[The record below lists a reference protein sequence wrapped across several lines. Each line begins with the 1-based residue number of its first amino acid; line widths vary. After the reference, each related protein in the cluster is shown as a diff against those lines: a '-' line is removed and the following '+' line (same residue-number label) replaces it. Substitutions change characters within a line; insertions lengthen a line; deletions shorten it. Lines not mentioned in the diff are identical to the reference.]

1 MNSCIVLLFHS
12 IDERNPASLR
22 NLGNI
27 RPAIFEK
34 FLNTV
39 KREFDIVTLK
49 EVADYISGNVRGNER
64 ILALTFDD
72 GAKSYAT
79 NAVPL
84 MSGLGIHSACFL
96 ITGCI
101 GGRALYWRYLYN
113 YCVSKGY
120 GRRLSVILESEYNEP
135 VRENEVI
142 SFTRARYDSNK
153 TDRIVNRI
161 LRDII
166 SEEEYRESEGEL
178 FLSYDDIESLKQ
190 NQMVTFGVHT
200 RSHPVMNYLSDDEI
214 GDELSSTIAFFNEHI
229 GKDVPIFSIPFG
241 RLYSDYDERTITAAL
256 RLSFKYIFSAYG
268 GSNERG
274 QPLHNI
280 RRITVDEKILEQGV
294 DSFVR
299 ELVQADVREEYVLR
313 EKRLKNAL
321 SGLNIV

>member
-12 IDERNPASLR
+12 IDDRNPASLR

-49 EVADYISGNVRGNER
+49 EVMDYISGNVRGNER

-84 MSGLGIHSACFL
+84 MSGLGIPSACFL

-135 VRENEVI
+135 VRENEI
-142 SFTRARYDSNK
+142 IRYTRAIYDTKK
-153 TDRIVNRI
+153 TARVVNRI

-166 SEEEYRESEGEL
+166 SEEEYRESQGEL
-178 FLSYDDIESLKQ
+178 FLSIDDIEMLKPIPL
-190 NQMVTFGVHT
+190 VELGIHT
-200 RSHPVMNYLSDDEI
+200 HSHPVMMNLSDDEI
-214 GDELSSTIAFFNEHI
+214 GDELSSSLDFFDKHVNNDI
-229 GKDVPIFSIPFG
+229 PMFSIPFG

-299 ELVQADVREEYVLR
+299 ELVRADVREEYVLR